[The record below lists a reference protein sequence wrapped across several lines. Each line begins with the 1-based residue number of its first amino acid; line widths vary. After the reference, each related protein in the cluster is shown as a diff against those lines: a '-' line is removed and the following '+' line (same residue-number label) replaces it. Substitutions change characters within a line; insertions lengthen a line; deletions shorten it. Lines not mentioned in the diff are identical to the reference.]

1 MGREFRRRLVC
12 LPGRGPDVL
21 RRVGPPLQ
29 RGHVTVFGSAFGSWV
44 GRGRL
49 AALLLVGVII
59 VLGSGA
65 AMAQGRDAASFGG
78 EPGHRSY
85 LRVPANTPLP
95 ATRRITIGADKSML
109 VELPVDLDNVLI
121 SNPEVV
127 NAVVKSQRQVYLL
140 AKDQGEANAFFM
152 GPNGQKILLLEVV
165 VARDLSALNEALH
178 RLLPGSKIAVE
189 PMGDQVVLT
198 GSVMTPVDANR
209 AAEIATRAMKKK
221 DSVIN
226 MLTVAEPTKEQ
237 VLLKVTVAEMQRDAL
252 RRLGVDFPNAVL
264 QSGNFTFQKIVA
276 NAFPVT
282 SSVAPLISSG
292 KQINSGAAGV
302 ASAIGWSTGNNSVSA
317 VIEMLERTG
326 LMRTLAE
333 PNLTAL
339 SGETAKFLAGGE
351 FPIPVAGEFNQIKVE
366 FKSFGVSTTFKPLVL
381 SDGRISLAIGAEV
394 SELSTEGAVTI
405 NGISIPALK
414 VRRAET
420 TLEMPS
426 GGTLAMAGMLSDDT
440 RQSVEGVPGLKNVP
454 VLGQLFRSN
463 DYRRRETEL
472 VILVTPYI
480 ATHMSKTEAA
490 RPDKGFAPTSD
501 LKSIFFGHLNRLY
514 GPIAGP
520 PPEGEF
526 GFIIAYPDAGTK
538 G

>member
-1 MGREFRRRLVC
+1 MY

-21 RRVGPPLQ
+21 RRVGPPFQ
-29 RGHVTVFGSAFGSWV
+29 RGHVTVFGSTSRSWLGV
-44 GRGRL
+44 SWL
-49 AALLLVGVII
+49 AALLLGAAII
-59 VLGSGA
+59 GFGGSGA
-65 AMAQGRDAASFGG
+65 TAQGRDTPALGS

-85 LRVPANTPLP
+85 LRIPPNVPLP
-95 ATRRITIGADKSML
+95 AMRRITIGADKSML
-109 VELPVDLDNVLI
+109 LELPVDIENVLI

-152 GPNGQKILLLEVV
+152 GPNGQKVLLLEVV
-165 VARDLSALNEALH
+165 VARDLTALGEALH

-189 PMGDQVVLT
+189 PMADQVVLT
-198 GSVMTPVDANR
+198 GSVMTPIDANR
-209 AAEIATRAMKKK
+209 AAEIAARAMKKK

-226 MLTVAEPTKEQ
+226 MLTVVEPAKEQ

-252 RRLGVDFPNAVL
+252 RRLGVDVPNAVL
-264 QSGNFTFQKIVA
+264 NSGNFTFQKIIT

-282 SSVAPLISSG
+282 GVVAPAVASG
-292 KQINSGAAGV
+292 IPGAAG
-302 ASAIGWSTGNNSVSA
+302 SLGAIGWQTGNQGVA
-317 VIEMLERTG
+317 AIIEALERTG
-326 LMRTLAE
+326 MMRTLAE

-339 SGETAKFLAGGE
+339 SGETAEFLAGGE
-351 FPIPVAGEFNQIKVE
+351 FPIPIAGELGQIKVE
-366 FKSFGVSTTFKPLVL
+366 FKSFGVSTKFKPLVL
-381 SDGRISLAIGAEV
+381 SDGRISLSISAEV
-394 SELSTEGAVTI
+394 SELSTEGAVTV
-405 NGISIPALK
+405 NNLSIPALK
-414 VRRAET
+414 MRKAST

-472 VILVTPYI
+472 VILVTPYL
-480 ATHMSKTEAA
+480 ATHMTKTQAA
-490 RPDKGFAPTSD
+490 RPDKGFAPASD
-501 LKSIFFGHLNRLY
+501 LKSIFYGHLNRLY
-514 GPIAGP
+514 GPIGGP
-520 PPEGEF
+520 PPDGEF

>member
-1 MGREFRRRLVC
+1 MLC
-12 LPGRGPDVL
+12 
-21 RRVGPPLQ
+21 
-29 RGHVTVFGSAFGSWV
+29 
-44 GRGRL
+44 
-49 AALLLVGVII
+49 LLVLATGGI
-59 VLGSGA
+59 GA
-65 AMAQGRDAASFGG
+65 AVAQGRDTS
-78 EPGHRSY
+78 ESVPRHQSY
-85 LRVPANTPLP
+85 MRIPANAPLP
-95 ATRRITIGADKSML
+95 ATRRITIGVDKSML
-109 VELPVDLDNVLI
+109 VELPVDLENVLV

-127 NAVVKSQRQVYLL
+127 NAVIKTQRQVYLL

-152 GPNGQKILLLEVV
+152 GRDGEKVLLLEVV
-165 VARDLSALNEALH
+165 VARDLTGLHDALH
-178 RLLPGSKIAVE
+178 RLLPGAKISVE
-189 PMGDQVVLT
+189 MMGDNVVLT

-209 AAEIATRAMKKK
+209 AAELAARTIKKK
-221 DSVIN
+221 ENVVN
-226 MLTVAEPTKEQ
+226 MLTVAAPAKEQ

-252 RRLGVDFPNAVL
+252 RRIGVDLPNAVVN
-264 QSGNFTFQKIVA
+264 SGNFTFQKVIM

-282 SSVAPLISSG
+282 GSIAPKVSSG
-292 KQINSGAAGV
+292 TPGAAGAATGV
-302 ASAIGWSTGNNSVSA
+302 GWSTGNSSIA
-317 VIEMLERTG
+317 GIIEALERTG
-326 LMRTLAE
+326 MMRTLAE

-351 FPIPVAGEFNQIKVE
+351 FPIPVAGEDNKITIA
-366 FKSFGVSTTFKPLVL
+366 FKQFGIGTTFKPLVL

-394 SELSTEGAVTI
+394 SELTTEGAVTV
-405 NGISIPALK
+405 NSISIPALK

-426 GGTLAMAGMLSDDT
+426 GATLAMAGLLSDDT
-440 RQSVEGVPGLKNVP
+440 RQSVEGVPGLKNLP

-480 ATHMSKTEAA
+480 ATHMSREQAA

-514 GPIAGP
+514 GPIGGITGP
-520 PPEGEF
+520 LPDGEF
-526 GFIIAYPDAGTK
+526 GFIIAYPEPGTK